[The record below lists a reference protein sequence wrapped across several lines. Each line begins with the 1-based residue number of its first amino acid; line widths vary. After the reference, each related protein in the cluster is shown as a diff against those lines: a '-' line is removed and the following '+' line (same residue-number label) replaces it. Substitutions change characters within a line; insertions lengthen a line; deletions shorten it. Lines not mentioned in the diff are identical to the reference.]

1 MKIFSLSLLLLFVF
15 LTGCSSSSLDPSVL
29 NSSVEA
35 TIEAMPSET
44 SFPTYTPYP
53 TYSPFPS
60 QTFVNPLPILG
71 QFSDSVGPSILQV
84 VSTLVAIYVALWA
97 IHWSGK
103 IKDLD
108 IKVLKN
114 LHFVVCVTY
123 IILFPIF
130 IKLNTI
136 QFLIVSLVIASITVI
151 SLFMSR
157 RIPYWRLQTS
167 TSILKSLEKVQ
178 LTNAFFNLSINEIFL
193 AVVRKE
199 EDSEIKKMLSAAYGT
214 ILNSMIQD
222 SFEIINE
229 TMFNATIL
237 ICDFETQHFIV
248 KASKNVTEEHLIDIV
263 NKFMFYPET
272 EKQNCLAGLAV
283 ARKKPVY
290 YSKSIIN
297 DDPEVLD
304 SFQELSGETQ
314 IHPFIICQPIVIGH
328 PDDPSSLAIGSVNV
342 TISDESYVK
351 EMSDCLSIMYTIA
364 EQIETLWYFEVMQDN
379 LQYAKIDSEV
389 AVGKEQHD

>member
-1 MKIFSLSLLLLFVF
+1 MKIFSLSLLLVFVF
-15 LTGCSSSSLDPSVL
+15 LTGCNSSSLDPSVL
-29 NSSVEA
+29 NSAVEA
-35 TIEAMPSET
+35 TIEALPSVT
-44 SFPTYTPYP
+44 SFPTSTSSP
-53 TYSPFPS
+53 TYTPFPS
-60 QTFVNPLPILG
+60 PSFINPLVILG

-108 IKVLKN
+108 IKVLNN
-114 LHFVVCVTY
+114 LHVVVCVTY

-130 IKLNTI
+130 IKLNII
-136 QFLIVSLVIASITVI
+136 QFLIVSLVIVSITGI

-157 RIPYWRLQTS
+157 RIPYWRLLTS

-178 LTNAFFNLSINEIFL
+178 LTNAVFNLLINEILL

-199 EDSEIKKMLSAAYGT
+199 DSSVIKGMLSAAYKT
-214 ILNSMIQD
+214 TLNSIIQD
-222 SFEIINE
+222 SFEINNE
-229 TMFNATIL
+229 IVFNATIL
-237 ICDFETQHFIV
+237 ICDFETRHFNV
-248 KASKNVTEEHLIDIV
+248 KAFTNVTEEHLNEIV
-263 NKFMFYPET
+263 NKFMFYPENET
-272 EKQNCLAGLAV
+272 QNCLAGLAV
-283 ARKKPVY
+283 ARKRPVY

-297 DDPEVLD
+297 DDPEVLE

-328 PDDPSSLAIGSVNV
+328 PNDPSSFAIGTFNL

-351 EMSDCLSIMYTIA
+351 EMPDCLLIMESVA
-364 EQIETLWYFEVMQDN
+364 EQIETLWYFEEMLDIQI
-379 LQYAKIDSEV
+379 YAKIYSEV
-389 AVGKEQHD
+389 AARKEQHE